1 MIRSE
6 PRVRRPRAA
15 LSLDGQLGDRLILVE
30 QQLAD
35 AKATIE
41 RLEDNIAKLLAA
53 VSQHSGPCPIC
64 RKVVFFVYSLKTNKK
79 VMYEAEGQP
88 HWGLPGCHA
97 TPARERTQ

>member
-6 PRVRRPRAA
+6 PRVRGPRAA
-15 LSLDGQLGDRLILVE
+15 LSLDGQIGDRLILVE
-30 QQLAD
+30 QHLAD

-53 VSQHSGPCPIC
+53 VAKHSGPCPHC
-64 RKVVFFVYSLKTNKK
+64 RKVVWFVYSLKTNKT

>member
-6 PRVRRPRAA
+6 PRVRGPRAT

-35 AKATIE
+35 AKAKIE

-53 VSQHSGPCPIC
+53 LAQHSGACPEC
-64 RKVVFFVYSLKTNKK
+64 RAVVWFVYVQKTGK
-79 VMYEAEGQP
+79 YSRFEAD
-88 HWGLPGCHA
+88 A
-97 TPARERTQ
+97 TPHFCLRQNLKERRVG